1 MALLWMGAD
10 PYVLDSYGNTPKT
23 TAEAFDHLKIAVG
36 LQAVAKKETEL
47 AQALNVYDEVERGVE
62 RAEAFRVAVCYTKLN
77 SYATTTTRSS
87 KYNYFGCTARLCFP
101 CLYHPASCSF
111 A

>member
-1 MALLWMGAD
+1 MHLSANRVVYLSFVSSSLFHRQVVMALLWMGAD

-36 LQAVAKKETEL
+36 LQAVSKKETEL

-62 RAEAFRVAVCYTKLN
+62 RAEAFRVAVN
-77 SYATTTTRSS
+77 SAKAHLFT
-87 KYNYFGCTARLCFP
+87 L
-101 CLYHPASCSF
+101 
-111 A
+111 